1 MKKRPTR
8 VGQGTH
14 PTSVKRIGL
23 AVKKRAYD
31 DDDDDDG
38 RRTNGHG

>member
-8 VGQGTH
+8 FGQGTH
-14 PTSVKRIGL
+14 QPSFKQIGP

-31 DDDDDDG
+31 DDDDG
-38 RRTNGHG
+38 QMTMT